1 MCVWPSIACPSVLEQ
16 EAPLR
21 SVSKRRCGLKCQL
34 NGRNVNVWS
43 CEKTHT
49 VPTHCEARGN
59 DSLEAD
65 QNGLEMWSVRWECEI
80 LFVTQSSVKAV
91 TSTEREGNKRGI
103 HFLCFFS
110 FYMKTAGSGR
120 EENVKKREVEGEEI
134 RVAGNENRWN
144 WKTKNKNDWR
154 EKKDSRNE
162 RRDKKGRHE
171 KI

>member
-21 SVSKRRCGLKCQL
+21 SVSVRRCGLKCQL

-103 HFLCFFS
+103 YFLCFFFFLHEDS
-110 FYMKTAGSGR
+110 WKWEGRKCEKERSGR
-120 EENVKKREVEGEEI
+120 WRNKGRRKREQM
-134 RVAGNENRWN
+134 
-144 WKTKNKNDWR
+144 KLK
-154 EKKDSRNE
+154 
-162 RRDKKGRHE
+162 DKK
-171 KI
+171 

>member
-103 HFLCFFS
+103 YFLCFFFFLHEDS
-110 FYMKTAGSGR
+110 WKWEGRKGEKERSGR
-120 EENVKKREVEGEEI
+120 WRNKGRRKREQM
-134 RVAGNENRWN
+134 
-144 WKTKNKNDWR
+144 KLK
-154 EKKDSRNE
+154 
-162 RRDKKGRHE
+162 DKK
-171 KI
+171 